1 MSLSRR
7 AKRARKRVTVF
18 YDDDPI
24 VDEPC
29 SDITVT
35 RSSTGRVLH
44 STSLVKD
51 LQAVPFE
58 EPANPWTKGFFEKN
72 SEPFVADSLP
82 EDLPDL
88 DAPDFQ
94 LDSNEEIK
102 DQPKVRK
109 IASCLLHVY

>member
-1 MSLSRR
+1 MSLSRK
-7 AKRARKRVTVF
+7 AKRIRKRVSVF

-29 SDITVT
+29 HDITAT
-35 RSSTGRVLH
+35 RSATGRVLH
-44 STSLVKD
+44 STSLS
-51 LQAVPFE
+51 AVPSAE
-58 EPANPWTKGFFEKN
+58 IADPWTEGFFEKN

-82 EDLPDL
+82 EDLLDL

-102 DQPKVRK
+102 DRPKVWK
-109 IASCLLHVY
+109 VAFCLLPVY